1 MKNVHKAA
9 VLISWGLLAAAMI
22 HLCFKWE
29 GMPEITGVHF
39 GNEGEFD
46 VFASKKYITYPFVIA
61 GVVLI
66 LLHLAAFAARRVKLG
81 VKINSEGETKLRE
94 RIMLLIDAN
103 RLFVSAWAVY
113 WVELVIYQHKL
124 NGIPITI
131 GMLLLFVLF
140 IDTCRTIPK
149 LKQKYPL
156 EELRK

>member
-9 VLISWGLLAAAMI
+9 ALISWGLLAAALI
-22 HLCFKWE
+22 HLCFKWD

-39 GNEGEFD
+39 DSEGEFD
-46 VFASKKYITYPFVIA
+46 VYASKKYIAYPFVIA

-66 LLHLAAFAARRVKLG
+66 LLHLAAFATRRVKLG
-81 VKINSEGETKLRE
+81 VKMNSEGEAKLRE

-124 NGIPITI
+124 NETPVMS
-131 GMLLLFVLF
+131 GMLLIFVLF
-140 IDTCRTIPK
+140 IDICCTIPK
-149 LKQKYPL
+149 LKRKYPL
-156 EELRK
+156 GDLRK